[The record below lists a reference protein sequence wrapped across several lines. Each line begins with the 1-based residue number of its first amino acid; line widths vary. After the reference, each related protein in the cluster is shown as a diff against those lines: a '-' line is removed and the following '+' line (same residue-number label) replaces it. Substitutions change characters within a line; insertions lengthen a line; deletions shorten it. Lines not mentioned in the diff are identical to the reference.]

1 MPFTLETWKA
11 QVYERLWDWR
21 LRLEQARPVSIYS
34 TLSAMALW
42 PLVQAAQSEG
52 MLPMAMTLG
61 NVAAGVGGNLIAE
74 QVQRWRD
81 HAAEASHDE
90 ATIAAWV
97 KEHLATQADL
107 RLALDTILERLETV
121 PQAQA
126 TLDEAQR
133 AWFAQT
139 LRQELAAMGSL
150 ARFAAHLTGSGSIA
164 QGPEAVAAGER
175 GVAGRNIQGSVIIT
189 GDHVTYTS
197 QAQSDPGAALAA
209 YRHVLVTSYR
219 HLPLRG
225 VDVRASDPTRGQ
237 QHLDLARV
245 YVDLHTTTAVPRADG
260 DTPRRRERGL
270 RGEDEHRPLG
280 ALEAIANHRHLVL
293 LGDPGSGKSTL
304 LNHLTLCLAAHG
316 VEPHEG
322 WLTHM
327 PTWPPQDTDVV
338 PIPVTLRDFARW
350 LLARG
355 VHRAVPQHL
364 WEFVAA
370 WLQEQD
376 LEVASTPLHDT
387 LNQGRAMLLL
397 DGLDEVPTAAQR
409 TLMRDVVAACIRR
422 YPQCRVVVTCRTLSY
437 QDAAWRLEGVP
448 DFTLAPLT
456 EEQIDTFITAWYS
469 ELTRVGSVKAEEAET
484 LAQRLRQA
492 VRRPDLWRFAPNP
505 LLLTV
510 MALVHTHKNRLPEA
524 RALLYEETIDF
535 LLWQWEEM
543 KYSGTDTAPDLRQLL
558 AEAECMD
565 TDLKQAL
572 WRLAFEAHR
581 DGGTDDTEAVAGIGE
596 LPLEKALA
604 ALHPRQSRD
613 WAQHVIEAMKLRAGL
628 LLERTPGVYTFP
640 HRTFQEYLAGAYL
653 SAQSDFAT
661 QAAHLATAGALW
673 REVILLAVGRLI
685 HLGGDTAKPLA
696 LVAELCPAKA
706 VDTDIAW
713 QQAWLAGD
721 VLLEI
726 GRSRRRGS
734 RQAHDLDERVRWRL
748 VELLWADRL
757 RPVERAAAGDTLA
770 RLEDP
775 RFRADA
781 WYLPAEPLL
790 GFRRIP
796 AGPFLMGSDPTRDAD
811 AYDR

>member
-11 QVYERLWDWR
+11 QVYERLWGWR

-81 HAAEASHDE
+81 HAAEAPHDE

-107 RLALDTILERLETV
+107 RLALDTILERLEAV

-150 ARFAAHLTGSGSIA
+150 ARFEAHLTGSGSMA

-189 GDHVTYTS
+189 GDHVIYTS

-376 LEVASTPLHDT
+376 LEVA
-387 LNQGRAMLLL
+387 
-397 DGLDEVPTAAQR
+397 
-409 TLMRDVVAACIRR
+409 
-422 YPQCRVVVTCRTLSY
+422 
-437 QDAAWRLEGVP
+437 
-448 DFTLAPLT
+448 F
-456 EEQIDTFITAWYS
+456 F
-469 ELTRVGSVKAEEAET
+469 
-484 LAQRLRQA
+484 
-492 VRRPDLWRFAPNP
+492 F
-505 LLLTV
+505 
-510 MALVHTHKNRLPEA
+510 
-524 RALLYEETIDF
+524 F
-535 LLWQWEEM
+535 
-543 KYSGTDTAPDLRQLL
+543 
-558 AEAECMD
+558 
-565 TDLKQAL
+565 
-572 WRLAFEAHR
+572 F
-581 DGGTDDTEAVAGIGE
+581 
-596 LPLEKALA
+596 
-604 ALHPRQSRD
+604 
-613 WAQHVIEAMKLRAGL
+613 
-628 LLERTPGVYTFP
+628 F
-640 HRTFQEYLAGAYL
+640 F
-653 SAQSDFAT
+653 F
-661 QAAHLATAGALW
+661 
-673 REVILLAVGRLI
+673 
-685 HLGGDTAKPLA
+685 
-696 LVAELCPAKA
+696 
-706 VDTDIAW
+706 
-713 QQAWLAGD
+713 
-721 VLLEI
+721 
-726 GRSRRRGS
+726 
-734 RQAHDLDERVRWRL
+734 
-748 VELLWADRL
+748 
-757 RPVERAAAGDTLA
+757 
-770 RLEDP
+770 
-775 RFRADA
+775 F
-781 WYLPAEPLL
+781 
-790 GFRRIP
+790 F
-796 AGPFLMGSDPTRDAD
+796 
-811 AYDR
+811 